1 MALLF
6 YSLTL
11 DAKSQDD
18 ASMHTGCP
26 VLSGTKWSAT
36 KWSGRLSRCSEDAQS
51 MQTPTLQFVV
61 KRLHADLPISAVG
74 STRTHFTLSGW
85 LREVSTLNA
94 PLQAAAL
101 V

>member
-1 MALLF
+1 MSLLF

-36 KWSGRLSRCSEDAQS
+36 KWCGCFVACLTGDVETAQ
-51 MQTPTLQFVV
+51 TT
-61 KRLHADLPISAVG
+61 
-74 STRTHFTLSGW
+74 
-85 LREVSTLNA
+85 
-94 PLQAAAL
+94 
-101 V
+101 